1 MAVSNN
7 RHYFF
12 TFIHYSAHHL
22 SWSETEGGICLIF
35 REERTA
41 QAYALVIL
49 AKVPALYITPLHG
62 NAEVGLDK
70 VDSSQNR

>member
-1 MAVSNN
+1 MAVITN

-12 TFIHYSAHHL
+12 TLIHYSARNL
-22 SWSETEGGICLIF
+22 SWSETEGGICLVF
-35 REERTA
+35 REKRTA

-62 NAEVGLDK
+62 DAEVGLVK